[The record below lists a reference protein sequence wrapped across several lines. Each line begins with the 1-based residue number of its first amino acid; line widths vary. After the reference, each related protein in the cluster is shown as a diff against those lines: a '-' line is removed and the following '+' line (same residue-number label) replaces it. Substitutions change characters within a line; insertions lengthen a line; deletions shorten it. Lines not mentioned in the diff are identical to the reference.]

1 MKKASIQI
9 SFDAEKLNAL
19 QQYMGKK
26 ETVLTAELDDVM
38 LKLYEKHVPA
48 PVREYID
55 SREEPPASARPE
67 RSSRSSTAAR
77 RNAMVQQQGSQEQ
90 ES

>member
-1 MKKASIQI
+1 MKKATVQI
-9 SFDAEKLNAL
+9 SFDAEKLSAL

-26 ETVLTAELDDVM
+26 EAELTAELDDVM
-38 LKLYEKHVPA
+38 FKLYEKHVPA

-55 SREEPPASARPE
+55 SREELPVARPE
-67 RSSRSSTAAR
+67 RPSRSGTAR
-77 RNAMVQQQGSQEQ
+77 RNAPAQQQRPQEQ